1 MAMTFDRNK
10 LLIEEGIVR
19 LGTWS
24 SPELITAATL
34 ATTSPFVT
42 GGWSETDLLGYFEMG
57 TLKASIEDENAT
69 FKSGTPHKKVR
80 IDLIERQFNFKT
92 MAAQFDPE
100 HFEKAMGMFR
110 ETGGDWDMAWVGAN
124 KPVPTYWGVRID
136 SRLVDGTPMY
146 VCIWSALPTGTQLGI
161 QPDGSK
167 HATYE
172 FNLEALEGPTFTG
185 TYADDQRCYGA
196 IIQDVS

>member
-1 MAMTFDRNK
+1 MAMTSDKNK
-10 LLIEEGIVR
+10 LLLKEGIVR
-19 LGTWS
+19 LGTWT

-34 ATTSPFVT
+34 AVTSPFVT
-42 GGWSETDLLGYFEMG
+42 GGWAQTDLLGLFEMG
-57 TLKASIEDENAT
+57 TLKASVEDEFAT
-69 FKSGTPHKKVR
+69 FKVGTPHKKVR

-100 HFEKAMGMFR
+100 HFEKAMGMYR
-110 ETGGDWDMAWVGAN
+110 ATGGDWDVAFVGAD

-136 SRLVDGTPMY
+136 TQLVDGTPLY
-146 VCIWSALPTGTQLGI
+146 VVMWSALPTGAQLGY

-172 FNLEALEGPTFTG
+172 FNLEATEGPTFTG
-185 TYADDQRCYGA
+185 SYLDDQRCYGA
-196 IIQDVS
+196 FIQDVS